1 MNTRLEIPWKLV
13 YQMFL
18 SKGHPES
25 NVRGHPPKWA
35 LPLQHRRVQRVQV
48 PTGTGGYMAGW
59 NCNRTCHCVAFRGL
73 ERQALPTTQSVGNL
87 FMKLSGCLPN
97 SENNHLEQDPP
108 VLDGVK
114 PGKEGL
120 LRPGS
125 NTGGMPWSA
134 GYVVGRLRAW
144 RGALSNIPCC

>member
-1 MNTRLEIPWKLV
+1 MSEDIL
-13 YQMFL
+13 
-18 SKGHPES
+18 
-25 NVRGHPPKWA
+25 PKWA
-35 LPLQHRRVQRVQV
+35 HCSIGESKESKYPLAQGEGEIH
-48 PTGTGGYMAGW
+48 GW
-59 NCNRTCHCVAFRGL
+59 IGNCNRTCHCVSFRGL
-73 ERQALPTTQSVGNL
+73 GRQASYLTTTQSIGSL
-87 FMKLSGCLPN
+87 IIKLSVCLPN
-97 SENNHLEQDPP
+97 SENNHQEQDPP